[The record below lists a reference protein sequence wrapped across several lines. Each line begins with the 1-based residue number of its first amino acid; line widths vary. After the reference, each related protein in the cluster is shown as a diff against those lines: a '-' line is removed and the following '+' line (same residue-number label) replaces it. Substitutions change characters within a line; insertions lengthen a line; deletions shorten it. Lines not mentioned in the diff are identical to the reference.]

1 MPTAIMAGV
10 SYDEFFRMTLKE
22 IRAVVEG
29 YTEYIKNS
37 EKARAIDAA
46 CTAYYGALFVRTRDF
61 PRSIKDAFP
70 GLFGRTAEGGIDV
83 QKDWKESKRV
93 LMEIARQHNAN
104 IKAGEDYDDR

>member
-10 SYDEFFRMTLKE
+10 SYDDFMKMTLKE

-29 YTEYIKNS
+29 YTEYIRQS
-37 EKARAIDAA
+37 EKSRAIDAA

-61 PRSIKDAFP
+61 PHSIKDAFP

-83 QKDWKESKRV
+83 QKDWKESKRA
-93 LMEIARQHNAN
+93 LMEIARQHNAK
-104 IKAGEDYDDR
+104 IKAGEDNDDR